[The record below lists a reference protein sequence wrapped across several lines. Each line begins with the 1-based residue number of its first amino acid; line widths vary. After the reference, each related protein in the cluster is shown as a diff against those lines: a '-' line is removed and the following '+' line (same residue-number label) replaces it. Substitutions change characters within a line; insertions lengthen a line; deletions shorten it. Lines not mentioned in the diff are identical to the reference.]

1 MAKTFTKGA
10 LGFGMPGDSYLEYAV
25 LYSPEAASQTFLT
38 ASPVIWSS
46 GYLAIASTDPVT
58 SLIGFSLQAGSNVA
72 AGSATTKWIPC
83 YAGLKVF
90 GNFLGAAAAD
100 NTLAAADLGTTRD
113 LTVLASNYWYIL
125 DAGAAPGVIITSFAS
140 DQRVPNNSETV
151 AVAGD
156 TNARITVEVLASVN
170 DYLGAD

>member
-46 GYLAIASTDPVT
+46 GGIAVTATDPST
-58 SLIGFSLQAGSNVA
+58 ALIGFSLQAGSNVA
-72 AGSATTKWIPC
+72 AGAATTKWIPC

-90 GNFLGAAAAD
+90 GNFLGA
-100 NTLAAADLGTTRD
+100 AAADLGTTRD

-125 DAGAAPGVIITSFAS
+125 DAGAAPGVIITSFYS

-156 TNARITVEVLASVN
+156 TNARITCEVLASVN